1 MGLYQCHYSPS
12 DIKSISD
19 TVLKVSSV
27 SLWTVSKG
35 STIIGICIQILFMK
49 IYSYVFVCDSLLLSI
64 ISTSQVITILLQV
77 TDLLVKCIQY
87 HTLCSYVLRSHLQ
100 KFWRHLNVQISFQ
113 YSPIICCCIIHLW
126 WKSIED
132 LYT

>member
-1 MGLYQCHYSPS
+1 MSLFSIRHQIHFRYCFKSFFCKS
-12 DIKSISD
+12 LDSIKRIHNY
-19 TVLKVSSV
+19 
-27 SLWTVSKG
+27 WY
-35 STIIGICIQILFMK
+35 CIQILFMK

-100 KFWRHLNVQISFQ
+100 KFWRHLNVQILFQ
-113 YSPIICCCIIHLW
+113 YSPIICCCMIHLW